1 MDTSSIFLF
10 FIYLIS
16 WEIYQYL
23 NRETAGG
30 ETSDSAEQ
38 QNEEFQ
44 IKLIKEEDV
53 EAEDEDFLC
62 KKAGFYLYPGM

>member
-1 MDTSSIFLF
+1 MF

-16 WEIYQYL
+16 WELYKYL
-23 NRETAGG
+23 NHETAGG
-30 ETSDSAEQ
+30 ETSDSVDH

-44 IKLIKEEDV
+44 IKLIKEE

-62 KKAGFYLYPGM
+62 KKTGLPLTRHLK